1 MADKKVTALTDIGTG
16 LASSDIWMVID
27 DPGGT
32 PTNKKMTVSNFLPY
46 LPYYIGFSQ
55 TPQALTAAGAVDITS
70 AITTV
75 ASSAAI
81 ALTLANGTSANQIKI
96 ITMITDGGT
105 VTLTPATMNDGTNLV
120 FADVGDSAI
129 LMWIGASGWQVISMA
144 GTGATG
150 RGPLIS

>member
-1 MADKKVTALTDIGTG
+1 MADKKGTALTDIGTG
-16 LASSDIWMVID
+16 IASSDVWMVID
-27 DPGGT
+27 DPSGT

-96 ITMITDGGT
+96 ITMISDGGT
-105 VTLTPATMNDGTNLV
+105 ATLTPTTLNGYSTIAFDTD
-120 FADVGDSAI
+120 GDSCV
-129 LMWIGASGWQVISMA
+129 LLYLDSTNGWSVIA
-144 GTGATG
+144 NQGCVLA
-150 RGPLIS
+150 